1 MRLRTAFLC
10 IGLGI
15 STAAFAQTDAKTPI
29 KFARQPA
36 LSPDGKT
43 VAFSY
48 LGDIWTAP
56 ATSGNASRLTIHEAH
71 DQLPVWSPDG
81 KWLAFSSKREG
92 NYDVFVIPSDGGR
105 AKQLTFHSAD
115 DLVNAWSP
123 DSKTILFASNRET
136 TRTTSLYTLDVKT
149 GATRLVAREE
159 FPLNNASFSPDGS
172 KILTT
177 RGGFWTRH
185 GYRGSQNGRLMQY
198 PATGGAGNWLYR
210 DNANSR
216 WPLASSDG
224 KTCWFVS
231 DNNPEKVSNVVK
243 KPMDGGK
250 PVQVT
255 KFHAGSVFYPTL
267 AQDGSRLVFEHDFG
281 LWTLDTKTGDAKPL
295 QIYAPSDD
303 RANTLRRE
311 TFRTG
316 AQEMKVS
323 PDGKQIAFVVRGDV
337 FVQPV
342 TGSGDTI
349 RLTETPQR
357 EQDVSW
363 TPDSKT
369 VFFVSD
375 RSGDN
380 LLYSADL
387 KTKAAKQL
395 TQDLGKIDGSP
406 VVSPDGKTIA
416 FLRGY
421 NGEELCTMPVGGGAI
436 KTVVHDPHIAPFVWS
451 PDSQWIAYQRT
462 KSHSAGTLADVFIVS
477 PTEAKPINVTRYPGV
492 NGEPAWSADGKK
504 LFFLSDRTSNM
515 NVYSL
520 SLEPEKDKDDDKKDA
535 DAPKPAKPE
544 AKTEPKAPIAVKID
558 WVDIQKRAKQITRV
572 EPNVSTFAVSP
583 DGKTIVFAL
592 AQLGRP
598 DLWKINAEGGDA
610 PTRLTQ
616 SGETGTGLQF
626 APDGSKVYYA
636 QGTLRSLGITPPA
649 AAPTPVAFAA
659 KMDIDTPL
667 ELREMFD
674 ESWRTMRDAFYDE
687 KMHGTD
693 WNAVKARYRPVV
705 DFLTYKEDFYAL
717 FALVLGELN
726 ASHTGLTG
734 APADTRATASLGI
747 TLDENYT
754 GAGVKV
760 KTVVPKSPADKDESR
775 LLPGDIILKI
785 DGDSVGVNEN
795 YYALLADKANKRVE
809 LTVSKDGKPEGAK
822 TVKLRAVTQAEH
834 KRLDYDKWH
843 AEREAITAKAS
854 NNKLGYLHL
863 TAMDDPNL
871 DKFKRAVYGDM
882 QEKDGLILDLRF
894 NGGGSIADEIM
905 AIIQDRVFSYRT
917 LRGDPTKTTAPL
929 SAWNKPMIVLINE
942 GSFSNA
948 EVFPWGFKDL
958 KLGKVV
964 GVPTAGGVI
973 GTGGTTIIDGSTL
986 RLPAVGSYTLTG
998 INMENNGCPPD
1009 IYVENTPEDIF
1020 QNHDRQLET
1029 AASELMKQVKK

>member
-1 MRLRTAFLC
+1 MRLRAAFFLASL
-10 IGLGI
+10 GL
-15 STAAFAQTDAKTPI
+15 TVAAFAQIDAKTPI
-29 KFARQPA
+29 KFARQPS

-43 VAFSY
+43 IAFSY
-48 LGDIWTAP
+48 LGDIWTVP
-56 ATSGNASRLTIHEAH
+56 ASGGNASRLTIHEAH

-81 KWLAFSSKREG
+81 KWIAFSSKREG
-92 NYDVFVIPSDGGR
+92 NYDVFIIPAEGGR

-115 DLVNAWSP
+115 DNVNAWSP
-123 DSKTILFASNRET
+123 DGKSILFASNRET
-136 TRTTSLYTLDVKT
+136 TRTTSLYTVDVKT
-149 GATRLVAREE
+149 SATLLVAREE
-159 FPLNNASFSPDGS
+159 FPLNNASFTPNGS

-198 PATGGAGNWLYR
+198 PVSGGAGNWYYR
-210 DNANSR
+210 DEANSR
-216 WPLASSDG
+216 WPLASADG

-231 DNNPEKVSNVVK
+231 DNNKERIANLVK

-255 KFHAGSVFYPTL
+255 KFHAGNIFYPTL
-267 AQDGSRLVFEHDFG
+267 AKDGSRLVFEHDFG
-281 LWTLDTKTGDAKPL
+281 LWTLDTKTGDPKAL
-295 QIYAPSDD
+295 TIYAPSDD

-316 AQEMKVS
+316 VQEMQVS
-323 PDGKQIAFVVRGDV
+323 PDGKQIAFVIRGDI
-337 FVQPV
+337 FVQLV
-342 TGSGDTI
+342 SGGDTVRI
-349 RLTETPQR
+349 TDTTQR
-357 EQDVSW
+357 DREVTW

-369 VFFVSD
+369 LLFVSD
-375 RSGDN
+375 RSSDN
-380 LLYSADL
+380 LLYSADI
-387 KTKAAKQL
+387 KTKTTKQL
-395 TQDLGKIDGSP
+395 TKDAGKIDGNP
-406 VVSPDGKTIA
+406 VVSPDGKTVA
-416 FLRGY
+416 FVRGY
-421 NGEELCTMPVGGGAI
+421 NGEELCVMPMAGGEI
-436 KTVVHDPHIAPFVWS
+436 KTLVRDPHISPFVWS
-451 PDSQWIAYQRT
+451 PDSKWIAYQRM
-462 KSHSAGTLADVFIVS
+462 KSHSAGTLADIFLVS
-477 PTEAKPINVTRYPGV
+477 PTEAKPVNVTRYPGV
-492 NGEPAWSADGKK
+492 NGDPKWSKDSTK
-504 LFFLSDRTSNM
+504 LFFLSDRTGNT
-515 NVYSL
+515 NVWSVSL
-520 SLEPEKDKDDDKKDA
+520 VPEKDKDDDKKDS
-535 DAPKPAKPE
+535 DAAKPTKTE
-544 AKTEPKAPIAVKID
+544 TKTEPKVPVDVKID
-558 WVDIQKRAKQITRV
+558 WTDIHKRAKQVTRV
-572 EPNVSTFAVSP
+572 EPNVSNFAISP
-583 DGKTIVFAL
+583 DGKTVVFAL

-598 DLWKINAEGGDA
+598 DLWKISAEGGDA

-636 QGTLRSLGITPPA
+636 QGGIRSLGITPPA
-649 AAPTPVAFAA
+649 PAPTPVAFAA

-687 KMHGTD
+687 KMHGAD
-693 WNAVKARYRPVV
+693 WNAVKARYRPIV
-705 DFLTYKEDFYAL
+705 DFLTYKEDFYVL

-726 ASHTGLTG
+726 ASHTGLSG
-734 APADTRATASLGI
+734 APTDTRATASLGI
-747 TLDENYT
+747 TLDETYT

-760 KTVVPKSPADKDESR
+760 KTVVPKGPADKDESR
-775 LLPGDIILKI
+775 LAPGDVILKI
-785 DGDSVGVNEN
+785 DGDSVGANEN

-809 LTVSKDGKPEGAK
+809 LTVSKDGKLDGAK
-822 TVKLRAVTQAEH
+822 TVKVRAVTQAEH

-843 AEREAITAKAS
+843 AEREAMTAKTS
-854 NNKLGYLHL
+854 NNRLGYLHL

-871 DKFKRAVYGDM
+871 EKFKRAVYGDM
-882 QEKDGLILDLRF
+882 QEKDGMILDLRF

-905 AIIQDRVFSYRT
+905 AVIEAKVFSYRS
-917 LRGDPTKTTAPL
+917 LRGDKEKTTAPL

-1009 IYVENTPEDIF
+1009 IYVENTPDDVF

-1029 AASELMKQVKK
+1029 AATELMKQVKK